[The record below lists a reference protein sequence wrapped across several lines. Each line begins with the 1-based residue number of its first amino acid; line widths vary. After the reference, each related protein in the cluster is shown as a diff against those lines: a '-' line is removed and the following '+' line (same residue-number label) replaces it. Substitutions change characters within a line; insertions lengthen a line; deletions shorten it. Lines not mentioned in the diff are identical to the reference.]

1 MMSVT
6 PVRFAI
12 LAAPRL
18 ESAHDRQRRRDNG
31 SGLTSNAIL
40 AWPRKRGVEWRFNA
54 PGKPMEN
61 GPRRKPQRR
70 LRDECLSGQLSANL
84 KAARRII
91 EE

>member
-6 PVRFAI
+6 LVRFAI
-12 LAAPRL
+12 LAAPRF

-40 AWPRKRGVEWRFNA
+40 AWPAEAQRQVALRRVGQA
-54 PGKPMEN
+54 DGN
-61 GPRRKPQRR
+61 GPRRMRKRR